1 LTPTLNW
8 SAYSQRKM
16 WNQATNTTGWAENSN
31 EAYSSGLANLA
42 TALGNW
48 NASKTGKRRGPKVRF
63 PRFTGKRHGMS
74 CRFTTGVFGLPA
86 ADRRHMTPPR
96 INTIRTLGSTR
107 IRSHVDAISLLNLR
121 VDAVREDGGMT
132 NWRVFWVPQNAVRA
146 GVRRRLL
153 QGWEDLP
160 VREEDVGVR
169 AGDPIFLSP
178 DHRVDSLLSLY
189 GQSTKFRGYTAET
202 RRNYATDIRL
212 FLTFL
217 WGRGRTW
224 TEATPRDLED
234 YEHWRRFAQTN
245 PDRIHG
251 RSGIGSLWRS
261 PAFAGGR
268 SRIITSCV
276 ARWR

>member
-1 LTPTLNW
+1 
-8 SAYSQRKM
+8 
-16 WNQATNTTGWAENSN
+16 
-31 EAYSSGLANLA
+31 
-42 TALGNW
+42 
-48 NASKTGKRRGPKVRF
+48 
-63 PRFTGKRHGMS
+63 
-74 CRFTTGVFGLPA
+74 
-86 ADRRHMTPPR
+86 
-96 INTIRTLGSTR
+96 
-107 IRSHVDAISLLNLR
+107 
-121 VDAVREDGGMT
+121 MT

-160 VREEDVGVR
+160 VREEDVGVW